1 MCQFQLVVERVGNG
15 RWVCL
20 LILTSTLQYAGSMC
34 HVLVVYHDNSR
45 TCCDAASSYLSVE
58 TFPHYPNSE
67 AKESNS
73 HREQQEMRNRSYG
86 RLEASRA
93 EGTQLQRRI
102 CENCLM

>member
-1 MCQFQLVVERVGNG
+1 MCQFQLVVERVDNG
-15 RWVCL
+15 RWVRL
-20 LILTSTLQYAGSMC
+20 LILTSTLQYADRVC
-34 HVLVVYHDNSR
+34 HVLVVYHDKSR

-73 HREQQEMRNRSYG
+73 YCGQQERRNRSYG
-86 RLEASRA
+86 RQEASRA

-102 CENCLM
+102 YENCFM